1 MKITVKDNYFNER
14 TIVRLNFLTT
24 DTDDCIT
31 GELYSDLFGYV
42 TDLDERDFPEWG
54 DYSWTIPEKYIKRN
68 IEYYLPEIIAIWNA
82 EMHDNITADNIEEIT
97 VDTKVKLG
105 L

>member
-24 DTDDCIT
+24 DADDCIT
-31 GELYSDLFGYV
+31 GELYSDLFSYV
-42 TDLDERDFPEWG
+42 TRLGENDFPENAERRW
-54 DYSWTIPEKYIKRN
+54 IIKEEQIKRN
-68 IEYYLPEIIAIWNA
+68 IKHNLSKLVKIWNA
-82 EMHDNITADNIEEIT
+82 EMHDNITADDIEEIT
-97 VDTKVKLG
+97 MDTKIKLG